1 MLKVVWVVHGD
12 GCCLEVG
19 RVAIGPLATK
29 QVISFHGLQQPY
41 SWRDKVEACR
51 EVSVF
56 LINNG

>member
-29 QVISFHGLQQPY
+29 QVISFHRLHSSHTTGGIRWGA
-41 SWRDKVEACR
+41 WRE
-51 EVSVF
+51 SFGVF
-56 LINNG
+56 D